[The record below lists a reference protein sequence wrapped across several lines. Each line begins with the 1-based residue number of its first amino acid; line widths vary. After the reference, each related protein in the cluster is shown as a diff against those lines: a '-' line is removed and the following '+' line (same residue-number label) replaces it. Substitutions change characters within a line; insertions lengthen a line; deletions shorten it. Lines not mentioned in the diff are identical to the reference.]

1 MNAFE
6 NLDLLQVT
14 INNLQSTIAFRDLE
28 IMKLKCEMA
37 KMEEEIKTLNKRIDR
52 AFMAASNLVGGNG
65 YEHQTETRRC
75 TQGA

>member
-28 IMKLKCEMA
+28 IMKLKCEMTQ
-37 KMEEEIKTLNKRIDR
+37 MEEEIKTLNKRIDK
-52 AFMAASNLVGGNG
+52 AFMTASKMIGGK
-65 YEHQTETRRC
+65 RP
-75 TQGA
+75 

>member
-37 KMEEEIKTLNKRIDR
+37 QMEEEIKTLNKRIDK
-52 AFMAASNLVGGNG
+52 AFMSASQMIKEEIV
-65 YEHQTETRRC
+65 
-75 TQGA
+75 

>member
-37 KMEEEIKTLNKRIDR
+37 QMEEEIKNLNKRIDK
-52 AFMAASNLVGGNG
+52 AFMTASQMIGGKW
-65 YEHQTETRRC
+65 Q
-75 TQGA
+75 

>member
-6 NLDLLQVT
+6 NLDLLQDT

-37 KMEEEIKTLNKRIDR
+37 QMEEEIKTLNKRIDK
-52 AFMAASNLVGGNG
+52 AFMSASKLFGGK
-65 YEHQTETRRC
+65 RI
-75 TQGA
+75 

>member
-37 KMEEEIKTLNKRIDR
+37 QMEEEIKNLNKRIDM
-52 AFMAASNLVGGNG
+52 AFMSATNMIGGKWL
-65 YEHQTETRRC
+65 
-75 TQGA
+75 

>member
-37 KMEEEIKTLNKRIDR
+37 QMEEEIKTLNKRIDK
-52 AFMAASNLVGGNG
+52 AFMSASKIIGGKI
-65 YEHQTETRRC
+65 E
-75 TQGA
+75 

>member
-6 NLDLLQVT
+6 NLDFLQVT

-37 KMEEEIKTLNKRIDR
+37 QMEDEIKTLNKRIDK
-52 AFMAASNLVGGNG
+52 AFMTASKIIGG
-65 YEHQTETRRC
+65 E
-75 TQGA
+75 

>member
-14 INNLQSTIAFRDLE
+14 FNNIQSTIAFRDLE

-37 KMEEEIKTLNKRIDR
+37 QMEEEIKNLNKRIDR
-52 AFMAASNLVGGNG
+52 AFMTASEIIGGK
-65 YEHQTETRRC
+65 
-75 TQGA
+75 

>member
-6 NLDLLQVT
+6 NLDLLRVT

-37 KMEEEIKTLNKRIDR
+37 LMEEEFKTLNKRIDR
-52 AFMAASNLVGGNG
+52 AFMSVSEIVGG
-65 YEHQTETRRC
+65 ERK
-75 TQGA
+75 

>member
-37 KMEEEIKTLNKRIDR
+37 QMEEEIKTLNKRIDK
-52 AFMAASNLVGGNG
+52 AFISASKMI
-65 YEHQTETRRC
+65 
-75 TQGA
+75 

>member
-14 INNLQSTIAFRDLE
+14 IDNLQSTIAFRDLE

-37 KMEEEIKTLNKRIDR
+37 QMEEEIKSLNKRIDK
-52 AFMAASNLVGGNG
+52 AFMSAFEIIRG
-65 YEHQTETRRC
+65 ERI
-75 TQGA
+75 

>member
-28 IMKLKCEMA
+28 ILKLKSEMA
-37 KMEEEIKTLNKRIDR
+37 QMEEEIKTLNKRIDR
-52 AFMAASNLVGGNG
+52 AFISASKIIGGK
-65 YEHQTETRRC
+65 
-75 TQGA
+75 

>member
-37 KMEEEIKTLNKRIDR
+37 QMEEEIKTLNKRIDN
-52 AFMAASNLVGGNG
+52 AFMTVSEVIGGK
-65 YEHQTETRRC
+65 
-75 TQGA
+75 

>member
-6 NLDLLQVT
+6 NLDLLQDT

-37 KMEEEIKTLNKRIDR
+37 QMEEEIKNLNKRIDK
-52 AFMAASNLVGGNG
+52 AFISVSEIIGGKWK
-65 YEHQTETRRC
+65 
-75 TQGA
+75 

>member
-28 IMKLKCEMA
+28 ITKLKCEIA
-37 KMEEEIKTLNKRIDR
+37 QMEEEIKALNKRIDK
-52 AFMAASNLVGGNG
+52 AFMSASKIIG
-65 YEHQTETRRC
+65 RK
-75 TQGA
+75 